1 MTKLF
6 KNYEEYLSVIIT
18 MIRDFSDESFNRI
31 GLAINVCHS
40 LQDDSEKIFRLN
52 ASIIKSL
59 WEIPD
64 AINMGIH
71 QYFNKEFEQTKRLLE
86 YHDYN
91 CKSSID
97 CIVCQTK
104 IITVNK
110 LRDINEGTRPK
121 IHSK

>member
-18 MIRDFSDESFNRI
+18 MIRGLSDESLNRI

-52 ASIIKSL
+52 ASVIKSL

-64 AINMGIH
+64 AINMGIR
-71 QYFNKEFEQTKRLLE
+71 QYFNKEFEKTKRLLE

-97 CIVCQTK
+97 CKVCQTK

-110 LRDINEGTRPK
+110 LRDANERKRPE
-121 IHSK
+121 IHTK

>member
-6 KNYEEYLSVIIT
+6 KKYEEHLSVIIT
-18 MIRDFSDESFNRI
+18 MIRDFSDESLNRI

-40 LQDDSEKIFRLN
+40 LQDDREKIFRLN
-52 ASIIKSL
+52 ASVIKSL

-91 CKSSID
+91 CKGSID
-97 CIVCQTK
+97 CKVCQTK

-110 LRDINEGTRPK
+110 LRDINERQRPE